1 MKEKLKNK
9 KKQII
14 IIISTLIIILLL
26 FFSGFSI
33 GKAYSNTQINGI
45 SEVAMPILEV
55 ENGKTLKIDNQNKEG
70 TYDFKIKNYD
80 ENGKINQVDM
90 DYYIEILP
98 INNKAISFELY
109 KENKKVEIT
118 DNKTN
123 KFTLEKGTKKED
135 NYKIKIIY
143 DEDKNTTENI
153 LEEVQIKVHSEQKR
167 A

>member
-9 KKQII
+9 KKEII
-14 IIISTLIIILLL
+14 IIFSLIIILIL

-33 GKAYSNTQINGI
+33 GKAYSNTQINGV
-45 SEVAMPILEV
+45 SEVAMPILQV
-55 ENGKTLKIDNQNKEG
+55 ENGETLKINNKNNEG
-70 TYDFKIKNYD
+70 TYDFKIKNYN
-80 ENGKINQVDM
+80 EEGKINQVDM

-98 INNKAISFELY
+98 IDNEAISFELY
-109 KENKKVEIT
+109 KENEKVEIT
-118 DNKTN
+118 DNKTT

-143 DEDKNTTENI
+143 DENKNTTENI
-153 LEEVQIKVHSEQKR
+153 FEEVQIKVHSEQKR

>member
-9 KKQII
+9 KKEII
-14 IIISTLIIILLL
+14 IIFSLIIILIL

-33 GKAYSNTQINGI
+33 GKAYSNTQINGV
-45 SEVAMPILEV
+45 SEVAMPILQV
-55 ENGKTLKIDNQNKEG
+55 ENGETLKINNKNNEG

-80 ENGKINQVDM
+80 EEGKINQVDM

-98 INNKAISFELY
+98 IDNEAISFELY
-109 KENKKVEIT
+109 KENEKVEIT
-118 DNKTN
+118 DNKTT

-143 DEDKNTTENI
+143 DENKNTTENI
-153 LEEVQIKVHSEQKR
+153 FEEVQIKVHSEQKR

>member
-9 KKQII
+9 KKQI

>member
-9 KKQII
+9 KKEII
-14 IIISTLIIILLL
+14 IIFSLIIILIL

-33 GKAYSNTQINGI
+33 GKAYSNTQINGV
-45 SEVAMPILEV
+45 SEVAMPILQV
-55 ENGKTLKIDNQNKEG
+55 ENGETLKINNKNNEG
-70 TYDFKIKNYD
+70 TYDFKIKNYN
-80 ENGKINQVDM
+80 EEGKINQVDM

-98 INNKAISFELY
+98 IDNEAISFELY
-109 KENKKVEIT
+109 KENEKLEII
-118 DNKTN
+118 DNKTT

-143 DEDKNTTENI
+143 DENKNITENI
-153 LEEVQIKVHSEQKR
+153 FEEVQIKVHSEQKR

>member
-9 KKQII
+9 KKQI

-123 KFTLEKGTKKED
+123 KFTLEKGAKKED